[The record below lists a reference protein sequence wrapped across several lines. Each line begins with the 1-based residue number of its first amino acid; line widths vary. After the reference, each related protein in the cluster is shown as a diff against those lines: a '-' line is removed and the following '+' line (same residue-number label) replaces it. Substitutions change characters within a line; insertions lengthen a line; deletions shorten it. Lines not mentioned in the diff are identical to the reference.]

1 MTLVLVWWNA
11 RGIKNKETQFKGFLG
26 GEGAVYGGISESM
39 TYKQARELSDGVYRW
54 DAGTESG
61 PTETGGKPFGGRGA
75 FIDKTKT
82 KSSII
87 RSGKYTLWH
96 RIELQGEH
104 GHMVAGTG
112 YFPNAQDLI
121 GHAEAN
127 TELLSA
133 LQHFLGLGSHVV
145 FGGDLNAHLGANGDL
160 CEFDNAGLMLLATA
174 KATGMEIVNM
184 MGDKCTGGPSRVQVR
199 LEGIQQS
206 TVDYVLCSRS
216 LCPHIGSLRIDD
228 NQMESDHRPLV
239 LKLYGLPPVKPKRER
254 AREIWDTSNIPL
266 PDIPPAWGGDWSWIR
281 ACQARFTDW
290 IKQTSDIVCAVTAV
304 GVDTS
309 KVAEMLEWSFQ
320 CALDQ
325 LAAEHLGTKIR
336 SPTPPPPLDVA
347 TRMAVE
353 QRQVCENIMKQVMT
367 DDTAPEEAKYKA
379 RQNFLVASKQA
390 RRAAARCKQVDELRI
405 FRDVEENQHNSKLFW
420 SKFGK
425 VRGSISAD
433 KTPPPVVINSKGETV
448 TDPIAVLCAW
458 REFCAAIAS
467 TDLTGTTEEGIYDE
481 EYKAEEEERLS
492 WLRSLRVHQPELDYP
507 ITDREVFAAIRGL
520 EMGKSPGEDGI
531 LTDILKTASDGVNNS
546 KLRGN
551 NTVID
556 ALVLL
561 FNYIFDNE
569 VWPDRWGSGII
580 SPLHKH
586 DSRLD
591 PGNYRPITLMSIL
604 GKLFGRIVN
613 ERLSKFSEATGSLS
627 DEQGGFRPNRGTPDQ
642 VFILREILASRNE
655 RGLATYA
662 SYLDVRKAYDT
673 VWREQAYTRIHDSGV
688 KGKLWR
694 QLQAMHS
701 KISRKVKHPLGMTE
715 EFDVDRGVAQGA
727 VESPWVYSN
736 FIDGLAC
743 ALKAAGHGVVISGK
757 RVPCLMY
764 ADDVVMLASSRSE
777 LMAMN
782 KVATEFARKNRFQF
796 NGAKSG
802 IMMFGV
808 TDAARQRAT
817 SAKWTLSGSAVKV
830 VDSYVYLGTVTEG
843 SGLGWTHHLTAA
855 IKKARRRSTN
865 LLWVCRTD
873 RGMRSRTAVTL
884 WQAMVRPLLEY
895 ASELWWGQVPAYL
908 VEEAESVQLTFLR
921 GTLGLHANG
930 GGVTNEVVR
939 GETGCERLQDRWSR
953 LQLGYWRKIF
963 SCAQGRLLRVVA
975 EHRHT
980 ECVLSGG
987 HGWGS
992 KGWMAGARNTLIR
1005 CGLEHY
1011 WLSPSL
1017 ARETHRLA
1025 WRRLV
1030 YDMVDKVSD
1039 EARSTRLATFPS
1051 ARDYVEIKEWG
1062 RNTEPYSFSSGEV
1075 DRLGQYVPER
1085 YLDDR
1090 SDLKGTRL
1098 KLLCRTGCLPVM
1110 NRVGRE
1116 LKPPWPK
1123 ECRVCYVCNTGV
1135 VEDVEHFIMD
1145 CPKYAF
1151 KRHDLLSRV
1160 ANILHGSSGT
1170 ISSDDFANMPSLAKS
1185 HILLGKRIGDPK
1197 TEDKIDRMTK
1207 RFLTKAWNARHTVTT
1222 AINKAMGTDYGVFS
1236 KACRHTPP
1244 SNRCLQQARRNA

>member
-1 MTLVLVWWNA
+1 MTLVFVWWNA
-11 RGIKNKETQFKGFLG
+11 RGIGNKETQFKGFLG
-26 GEGAVYGGISESM
+26 DEGAIYGGISEPM
-39 TYKQARELSDGVYRW
+39 TYKQGRELSDGVYRW
-54 DAGTESG
+54 DAGTECG
-61 PTETGGKPFGGRGA
+61 PTETGGKPYGGRGA

-112 YFPNAQDLI
+112 YFPKAQDTI

-127 TELLSA
+127 AELLSG
-133 LQHFLGLGSHVV
+133 LQHFLGLGSHVA

-160 CEFDNAGLMLLATA
+160 CDIDNAGRMLLATA

-184 MGDKCTGGPSRVQVR
+184 MDDKCTGGPSRVQVR
-199 LEGIQQS
+199 LEDIQQS
-206 TVDYVLCSRS
+206 TIDYVLCSRS
-216 LCPHIGSLRIDD
+216 LCPHIASLRIDD
-228 NQMESDHRPLV
+228 RQMGSDHKPLV
-239 LKLYGLPPVKPKRER
+239 LTLNGLPPIKPKREM
-254 AREIWDTSNIPL
+254 AREVWDISDIPL
-266 PDIPPAWGGDWSWIR
+266 PDIRPEMGGDWSWIR

-290 IKQTSDIVCAVTAV
+290 IKQTSDVVNAVTAV
-304 GVDTS
+304 GADTA
-309 KVAEMLEWSFQ
+309 KVADMFEWSFQ

-336 SPTPPPPLDVA
+336 SATPPPTLDIA

-353 QRQVCENIMKQVMT
+353 QRQVCENIMKQMMKDV
-367 DDTAPEEAKYKA
+367 TAPEEAKYKA
-379 RQNFLVASKQA
+379 RQNFLAASKQA
-390 RRAAARCKQVDELRI
+390 RRAATRCKQVDELRI
-405 FRDVEENQHNSKLFW
+405 FRDVEANQRNSKLFW

-425 VRGSISAD
+425 VRGSIATD

-448 TDPIAVLCAW
+448 TDPISVLCAW
-458 REFCAAIAS
+458 REFCVSIS
-467 TDLTGTTEEGIYDE
+467 SSDLTDTAEEGIYDE
-481 EYKAEEEERLS
+481 DYKVEEEARLK
-492 WLRSLRVHQPELDYP
+492 WLRSVRVHQPELDYP
-507 ITDREVFAAIRGL
+507 ITSEEVFRAIRRL
-520 EMGKSPGEDGI
+520 KMGKSPGEDGI
-531 LTDILKTASDGVNNS
+531 LTDILKTAADGVNNS
-546 KLRGN
+546 KLRGQ
-551 NTVID
+551 NTVVEAI
-556 ALVLL
+556 ALL

-569 VWPDRWGSGII
+569 VWPERWGSGII

-586 DSRLD
+586 DSHLD
-591 PGNYRPITLMSIL
+591 PGNYRPITLMSCM
-604 GKLFGRIVN
+604 GKLFGAIVN

-673 VWREQAYTRIHDSGV
+673 VWRERAYTRIHDSGV

-736 FIDGLAC
+736 FIDGLTS
-743 ALKAAGHGVVISGK
+743 ALKAAGHGIVIAGK

-764 ADDVVMLASSRSE
+764 ADDVVMLASNQLE

-796 NGAKSG
+796 NGSKSG

-808 TDAARQRAT
+808 TNAARQLAT
-817 SAKWTLSGSAVKV
+817 SAKWRLSGSVVKV
-830 VDSYVYLGTVTEG
+830 VDSYVYLGTITEG
-843 SGLGWTHHLTAA
+843 SGLGWTHHLVAA
-855 IKKARRRSTN
+855 IKKARRRSTD

-930 GGVTNEVVR
+930 GGVSNEVVR
-939 GETGCERLQDRWSR
+939 AETGCERLQDRWSK
-953 LQLGYWRKIF
+953 LQLGYWRKVF
-963 SCAQGRLLRVVA
+963 SCEQGRLLRAVA
-975 EHRHT
+975 EHRHA

-992 KGWMAGARNTLIR
+992 KGWMIGARNTLIR
-1005 CGLEHY
+1005 YGLERY
-1011 WLSPSL
+1011 WLLPTL
-1017 ARETHRLA
+1017 ARETHRLG
-1025 WRRLV
+1025 WRQLV
-1030 YDMVDKVSD
+1030 YDAVDKASD
-1039 EARSTRLATFPS
+1039 EVRNTRLATLSS
-1051 ARDYVEIKEWG
+1051 ARDYVEIKEWSK
-1062 RNTEPYSFSSGEV
+1062 NTEAYSFSSGENG
-1075 DRLGQYVPER
+1075 RLCQHVPER

-1110 NRVGRE
+1110 DRVGRE

-1123 ECRVCYVCNTGV
+1123 GDRICYVCNTGA
-1135 VEDVEHFIMD
+1135 VEDVKHFTMD
-1145 CPKYAF
+1145 CPKYTQ
-1151 KRHDLLSRV
+1151 KRNTLISRV
-1160 ANILHGSSGT
+1160 ANILQCSSGT
-1170 ISSDDFANMPSLAKS
+1170 VSGDEFTCMPSNAKS
-1185 HILLGKRIGDPK
+1185 QILLGKRIGDPK
-1197 TEDKIDRMTK
+1197 TEDQIDRLTK
-1207 RFLTKAWNARHTVTT
+1207 RFLTKAWNARFPVTT
-1222 AINKAMGTDYGVFS
+1222 AINRVMGTNYGVFS
-1236 KACRHTPP
+1236 KT
-1244 SNRCLQQARRNA
+1244 S